1 MSSSSED
8 PSSPRPPRTRARP
21 RRSWKSGECDT
32 PAAARSWGRRREA
45 WTARRSNGR
54 AVARGP
60 PASEARDLEPA
71 RESAEPIGCE
81 LLGLGERVRRR
92 GPNEILERLDV
103 LGVNRVLLYA
113 HRLALLRPG
122 HDDHNGASA
131 GHPLDRRG
139 RQLILRLGHVG
150 LHLLGELLDVAKI
163 LHSISMM
170 RPGRPMVS
178 WRARSMGSS
187 LACAP
192 GCFTHLTRMPAFK
205 ISERSCS
212 SWSRPLSCQSARAK
226 SSPNPLTLIVPSI
239 AIGSAVAS
247 CAALPTLRSFARV
260 TSSPHALRTSSSA
273 TTGARAP
280 AAAGSGA
287 ERRSAMETT
296 APRGGSRRAGSER
309 VADAPGLADGPGGSR
324 LGALGGGQAFPR
336 LAE

>member
-1 MSSSSED
+1 ET
-8 PSSPRPPRTRARP
+8 RTAL
-21 RRSWKSGECDT
+21 
-32 PAAARSWGRRREA
+32 
-45 WTARRSNGR
+45 RSNGR

-81 LLGLGERVRRR
+81 LLGFGERVRRR

-103 LGVNRVLLYA
+103 LGVDRVLLYA

-131 GHPLDRRG
+131 GRPLDRRG

-212 SWSRPLSCQSARAK
+212 SWSRPLSGQSARAK
-226 SSPNPLTLIVPSI
+226 SSPNPITIIVPSI

-309 VADAPGLADGPGGSR
+309 VADAAGLADGPGGSR
-324 LGALGGGQAFPR
+324 LGASGGGTAFSCVVARSRIASSSGSGVPSVVRRNCSASTRRFAIFASWSSER
-336 LAE
+336 L